1 MMAANKQKQENS
13 FIEIE
18 LREKSC
24 KTSECLIDVDTIKS

>member
-1 MMAANKQKQENS
+1 MMAVKKKQKQENS

-24 KTSECLIDVDTIKS
+24 KTSECLIDVR